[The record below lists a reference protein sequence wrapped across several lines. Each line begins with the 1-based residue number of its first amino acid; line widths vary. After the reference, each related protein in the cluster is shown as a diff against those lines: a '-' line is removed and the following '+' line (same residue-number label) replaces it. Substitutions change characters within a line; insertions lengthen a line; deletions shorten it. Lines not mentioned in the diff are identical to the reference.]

1 MLCQKVMF
9 RDVIGSHLVQL
20 SVSYSILARVAAA
33 HVRQNQCDGSTF
45 LIRRINISRCISR
58 RWLVIIAESLGIVP
72 STDLHQLDY
81 PSPFFGF
88 RVVQALRICNIARS
102 FHEFDQSSGSGQ
114 RVMQPSGPCLVSSLE
129 GRLRCM
135 ESYHCRTF

>member
-1 MLCQKVMF
+1 MVCPPQW
-9 RDVIGSHLVQL
+9 
-20 SVSYSILARVAAA
+20 
-33 HVRQNQCDGSTF
+33 
-45 LIRRINISRCISR
+45 LII
-58 RWLVIIAESLGIVP
+58 VAESLGIVRP
-72 STDLHQLDY
+72 TDLHLSDY

-88 RVVQALRICNIARS
+88 RVVQALRICNIATS

-135 ESYHCRTF
+135 ES